1 MKQAIESGF
10 FNAQYDEA
18 TGTYDREYSSAQFRE
33 LFSLFFT
40 NGIFVNYGEEF
51 FVEATNSLSINV
63 GSGFGFI
70 NGSWSK
76 NPDTISFSIPANT
89 TGVIRTDGVFLQSSI
104 LERDCF
110 IVYKEGDVT
119 PVQSSVET
127 ELLLCTITVPSG
139 ASSINQAQITDMRA
153 TDKCGFVG
161 GAVQQMSVSGLYAQ
175 FTEQFTQWMEAEQ
188 EDFEDWFDGIKNRLS
203 TDQAGSLQLQIDD
216 LDTKV
221 DNVAT
226 ATNTSIE
233 LLKTTL
239 ATFNETTGTLT
250 FNLDI

>member
-89 TGVIRTDGVFLQSSI
+89 TGVVRTDGVFLQSSI

-175 FTEQFTQWMEAEQ
+175 FTQQFTEWMTAEQ
-188 EDFEDWFDGIKNRLS
+188 LAFDAWFENIKEQLS
-203 TDQAGSLQLQIDD
+203 TDAAGNLQLQVND
-216 LDTKV
+216 LNT
-221 DNVAT
+221 NLSSLSSET
-226 ATNTSIE
+226 ANKFDQLFSYDESTGE
-233 LLKTTL
+233 LVIK
-239 ATFNETTGTLT
+239 
-250 FNLDI
+250 I